1 MTGKRVVALVAALAA
16 FLVVSLPVM
25 AEEQIFRLERT
36 KLAAEVVE
44 REPVGVAE
52 TFSATQERVYAF
64 IEAREVQADTTVN
77 FVWYRNDQEVAA
89 VPLPLRK
96 SPRWRTFSSVT
107 IEGRS
112 GDWRVELRDEQGGIL
127 WKADFRVE

>member
-1 MTGKRVVALVAALAA
+1 MTGKRIVALVVALAALL
-16 FLVVSLPVM
+16 FFSLP
-25 AEEQIFRLERT
+25 ALADDQLFRLERV

-44 REPVGVAE
+44 REPVGVAD
-52 TFSATQERVYAF
+52 TFSADQERVYAF

-77 FVWYRNDQEVAA
+77 FIWYRNEQEVAT

-107 IEGRS
+107 IQDRS
-112 GDWRVELRDEQGGIL
+112 GDWRVELHDEQGRVL
-127 WKADFRVE
+127 WAADFRVE